1 MIAANGG
8 ALAMSDDRIHRA
20 VSADGT
26 GIAGRVEGQ
35 GPPLVLVQSTV
46 HDGAWAW
53 DALLPHL
60 AGRFTC
66 YLPSLRGRGSSG
78 DSPDH
83 SPTRLQEDV
92 DAFVDSIGE
101 PVFLMGWSEGANLAL
116 RAAANS
122 GAVAAVVAYEPTVY
136 ALLGDDDLARFG
148 AAIEQQMEAVAD
160 GRALDAARIF
170 LRFVCTD
177 DELAALDPAYIDHQ
191 ASIHPLVMEE
201 IRQEASY
208 DGPQPTDPRVLAR
221 IEAPVLVLVG
231 QQTRLDTFLGDS
243 AHHVALH
250 VADSRVRELP
260 GVGHYAP
267 MVAPEPVAREL
278 TSFIDSLVLPPAD
291 RNE

>member
-1 MIAANGG
+1 
-8 ALAMSDDRIHRA
+8 MSDDWIHRA

-26 GIAGRVEGQ
+26 EIVGRVEGH

-92 DAFVDSIGE
+92 DAFVGSIGE

-116 RAAANS
+116 GAAANS

-148 AAIEQQMEAVAD
+148 AAIEQQMEAIAD
-160 GRALDAARIF
+160 GRTLDAARVF

-177 DELAALDPAYIDHQ
+177 DEFAALEPAYMDRQ

-201 IRQEASY
+201 IQQEASY
-208 DGPQPTDPRVLAR
+208 DGPPPTDPGVLAR

-231 QQTRLDTFLGDS
+231 QRTRLATFLGDS
-243 AHHVALH
+243 ARHIAQH
-250 VADSRVRELP
+250 VADSRIRDLP
-260 GVGHYAP
+260 DLGHYAP

-278 TSFIDSLVLPPAD
+278 ISYFESIRHAK
-291 RNE
+291 

>member
-1 MIAANGG
+1 MR
-8 ALAMSDDRIHRA
+8 DDRIHRA

-26 GIAGRVEGQ
+26 QIAGRVQGQ
-35 GPPLVLVQSTV
+35 GPPLILVQSTV

-60 AGRFTC
+60 TGRFTC

-83 SPTRLQEDV
+83 SPARLQEDV
-92 DAFVDSIGE
+92 DAFVESIGQ

-136 ALLGDDDLARFG
+136 TLLGDDDLARFG

-160 GRALDAARIF
+160 GRALDAAQIF

-177 DELAALDPAYIDHQ
+177 DEFAALDPASIDRQ
-191 ASIHPLVMEE
+191 ASVHPLVMEE
-201 IRQEASY
+201 VRQDASY
-208 DGPQPTDPRVLAR
+208 DGPQPTDPEVLAR
-221 IEAPVLVLVG
+221 IEAPVLVLLG
-231 QQTRLDTFLGDS
+231 QQTRLYAFLGDS
-243 AHHVALH
+243 AQHVAQH

-260 GVGHYAP
+260 DVGHYAP
-267 MVAPEPVAREL
+267 MVAPEPVAEEL
-278 TSFIDSLVLPPAD
+278 ISFLASVRRPEPA
-291 RNE
+291 